1 MRSLCSRC
9 FPTPWS
15 TKIPGKEVNKG
26 SVGVVSRKSGRRS
39 VGLLLVDAAPLQPLR
54 GAAPAAP
61 GPCAGPSP
69 PAPRPFPRRLLPLA
83 LPRPPHGAARSGAA
97 AAVGPSPRSARLRA
111 RDTAG
116 PLPAENGPSA
126 PAAPASPRSPRT
138 PGRLGRGGETSP
150 LPGEVRAARC
160 PPLSPATPAP
170 SAPSPAVPGV
180 GLAGPGSPRL
190 RPSWQRPWRRPPG
203 TAPQRR
209 LAVPRSRRPPLPV
222 RAVSESMAAL
232 PAGGRHGRAG
242 TRAPPARAATWANFG
257 AAPPPFKGAA
267 PRPRGAGG
275 AGAAGGRSVSHRGGR
290 RALCHRHGRTPLPSG
305 LGQAHSHLFIFTGS
319 PVVRVVGCVSWKRGA
334 LQPCAAVLSMN
345 FQLSCLNIPKRENQG
360 NPSLLNLFTVA
371 DTKIFFSP

>member
-1 MRSLCSRC
+1 MCHGNQEGVQSVCCLSMQPRC
-9 FPTPWS
+9 
-15 TKIPGKEVNKG
+15 N
-26 SVGVVSRKSGRRS
+26 RS
-39 VGLLLVDAAPLQPLR
+39 VA
-54 GAAPAAP
+54 
-61 GPCAGPSP
+61 
-69 PAPRPFPRRLLPLA
+69 RRRQRLAHVPA
-83 LPRPPHGAARSGAA
+83 LPRPPRAPSPAASSPSPSPDRRGAARSGAA
-97 AAVGPSPRSARLRA
+97 AAVGPSPRP
-111 RDTAG
+111 AG

-138 PGRLGRGGETSP
+138 PGRLERGEETSP
-150 LPGEVRAARC
+150 LPGEARAARC

-267 PRPRGAGG
+267 PPPRGAGG